1 MAGRWSRGCWN
12 DVWSIDEMRGCGWST
27 AQTTATSWVWRPDEE
42 ITREWREQN
51 GQHLVV
57 TKYHHIL
64 SRTASLYYNYPTITQ
79 LTYSWKMKE
88 YRQNEELETACR
100 MRIRKDDGLT
110 YWGWSCCVTKQQTT
124 TTPWTSVIWTNPP
137 TETSPTLIDITCT
150 MN

>member
-1 MAGRWSRGCWN
+1 
-12 DVWSIDEMRGCGWST
+12 MRGCGCST

-42 ITREWREQN
+42 IDAEWRERN

-88 YRQNEELETACR
+88 YRQNEELETAC
-100 MRIRKDDGLT
+100 
-110 YWGWSCCVTKQQTT
+110 
-124 TTPWTSVIWTNPP
+124 
-137 TETSPTLIDITCT
+137 
-150 MN
+150 MNEDKER